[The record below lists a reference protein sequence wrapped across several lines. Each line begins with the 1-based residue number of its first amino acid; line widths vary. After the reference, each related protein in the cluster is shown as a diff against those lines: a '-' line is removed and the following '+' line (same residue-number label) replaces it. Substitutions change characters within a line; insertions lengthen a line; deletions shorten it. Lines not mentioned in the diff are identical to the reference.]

1 MLTPPPAPPP
11 DCRAYLLIELL
22 ADGSLNIYMHG
33 DYAQLWAYLIAA
45 KETMPPQAPREA
57 A

>member
-1 MLTPPPAPPP
+1 MSSPPPAPSP

-22 ADGSLNIYMHG
+22 TDGSINIYMHG
-33 DYAQLWAYLIAA
+33 EHAQLWAYLMAA
-45 KETMPPQAPREA
+45 KETVPPETPREA

>member
-1 MLTPPPAPPP
+1 MLTPPPDPPP

-22 ADGSLNIYMHG
+22 TDGSMNIYMHG
-33 DYAQLWAYLIAA
+33 EHALLWAYLMAT
-45 KETMPPQAPREA
+45 KETVPPETPREA

>member
-1 MLTPPPAPPP
+1 METPPPFSP

-22 ADGSLNIYMHG
+22 ADGRVNIYLQG
-33 DYAQLWAYLIAA
+33 DPVVLHQYLQVALADMA
-45 KETMPPQAPREA
+45 KQAPREA